1 MINNKLSVPVCRQVL
16 NGWPNSAKKDAQK
29 GSTKLKSLNLPDD
42 VVLELNDLTDEGN
55 WASGAKE
62 KFKRIFLFLGTV
74 DDIFTTSPQKPETF
88 QLRINYINEC
98 RTLTLNFPASKTV
111 LDIKNDLYALLK
123 IPVRFQKWIG
133 WPANV
138 SNTSKLGDILSEP
151 ILNLELTRINENVG
165 TSSSSNM

>member
-1 MINNKLSVPVCRQVL
+1 MK
-16 NGWPNSAKKDAQK
+16 
-29 GSTKLKSLNLPDD
+29 
-42 VVLELNDLTDEGN
+42 VVEIFGR
-55 WASGAKE
+55 G